1 MLIRIMKNMLMSRLV
16 LLLSVLFVCGM
27 VSAQTPAFDRL
38 ELYYNQGH
46 YKKVYKESG
55 KLLNK
60 PEHDYSKVPAFYRAL
75 STFQLS
81 ENSQWLKARPNSLE
95 DARKMYLDLLAT
107 SDGHQV
113 IESHLEDVAA
123 LKQDLLNRIGDLQ
136 REGKQKDSDILSA
149 VVHDLFEQIPVINDE
164 TPVNKSQKE
173 EIVKE
178 FSFNSKNRDEI
189 ILFAKQQLGK
199 PYVHSGNTPSGFD
212 CSGFTSY
219 IFSAYQINLPRRSR
233 EQYDNSKKIKENK
246 VQKGDLVFFD
256 NGSGVNHVG
265 LIVSEQGESPIMI
278 HASTSQGIVI
288 TDIHSSSYWNKR
300 IKGYG
305 TFLE

>member
-1 MLIRIMKNMLMSRLV
+1 MTRLFLV
-16 LLLSVLFVCGM
+16 LFLLPFSGVVN
-27 VSAQTPAFDRL
+27 AQTPAFDRL

-46 YKKVYKESG
+46 YKKVYKQSG

-60 PEHDYSKVPAFYRAL
+60 PEYDYSKIPTFYRAL

-81 ENSQWLKARPNSLE
+81 ENKQWLKARPNSLE
-95 DARKMYLDLLAT
+95 DAKKMYLDLLAT
-107 SDGHQV
+107 SDGQQV
-113 IESHLEDVAA
+113 IESHLEDVVA

-136 REGKQKDSDILSA
+136 REGKQKDSDDLS
-149 VVHDLFEQIPVINDE
+149 VVVRELFDQVPIINDD
-164 TPVNKSQKE
+164 TPVEKPKQE

-178 FSFNSKNRDEI
+178 FSFNAKNRDEI

-199 PYVHSGNTPSGFD
+199 PYVHAGNTPSGFD

-219 IFSAYQINLPRRSR
+219 IFSAYQIELPRRSR
-233 EQYDNSKKIKENK
+233 EQYDTAKKIKENK

-256 NGSGVNHVG
+256 NGSGINHVG
-265 LIVSEQGESPIMI
+265 LIVSEQGESPVMI

-288 TDIHSSSYWNKR
+288 TDIQSSSYWNQR
-300 IKGYG
+300 VKGYG

>member
-1 MLIRIMKNMLMSRLV
+1 MNRLL
-16 LLLSVLFVCGM
+16 LLLSLLFVFN
-27 VSAQTPAFDRL
+27 VVNAQTPAFDRL
-38 ELYYNQGH
+38 ELYYSQRH
-46 YKKVYKESG
+46 YKKVYKQSG

-60 PEHDYSKVPAFYRAL
+60 PEYDYSKVPAFYRAL

-81 ENSQWLKARPNSLE
+81 ENRQWLKARPNSLE
-95 DARKMYLDLLAT
+95 DAKKMYVDLLAT
-107 SDGHQV
+107 SDGQEV
-113 IESHLEDVAA
+113 IENHLEEVAA

-136 REGKQKDSDILSA
+136 REGRPKDSDVLSA
-149 VVHDLFEQIPVINDE
+149 VVRELFEQIPVINDE
-164 TPVNKSQKE
+164 TSVDKPKQE
-173 EIVKE
+173 EVVKE
-178 FSFNSKNRDEI
+178 FSFNAKNRDEI

-199 PYVHSGNTPSGFD
+199 PYVYAGNTPSGFD

-219 IFSAYQINLPRRSR
+219 VFSAYQINLPRRSQD
-233 EQYDNSKKIKENK
+233 QYDNAKKVKENK
-246 VQKGDLVFFD
+246 VRKGDLVFFD

-265 LIVSEQGESPIMI
+265 LIVSEQGEPPVMI

>member
-1 MLIRIMKNMLMSRLV
+1 MTRLF
-16 LLLSVLFVCGM
+16 LLLFLLPFCG
-27 VSAQTPAFDRL
+27 VINAQTPAFDRL

-46 YKKVYKESG
+46 YKKVHKQSG

-60 PEHDYSKVPAFYRAL
+60 PEYDYSKIPAFYRAL

-81 ENSQWLKARPNSLE
+81 ENNQWLRARPNSLE
-95 DARKMYLDLLAT
+95 DAKKMYLDLLAT
-107 SDGHQV
+107 SDGQEV

-136 REGKQKDSDILSA
+136 REGRKKDSDALSA
-149 VVHDLFEQIPVINDE
+149 IVHELFEQIPVINDE
-164 TPVNKSQKE
+164 TPVDKPKQE

-178 FSFNSKNRDEI
+178 FSFNAKNRDEI

-199 PYVHSGNTPSGFD
+199 PYVHAGNTPSGFD

-265 LIVSEQGESPIMI
+265 LIVSEQGEPPVMI